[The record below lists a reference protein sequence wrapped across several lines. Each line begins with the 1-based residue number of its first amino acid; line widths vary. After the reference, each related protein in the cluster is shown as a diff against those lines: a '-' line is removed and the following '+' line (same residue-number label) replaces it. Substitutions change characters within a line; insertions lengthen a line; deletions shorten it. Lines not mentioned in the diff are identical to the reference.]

1 EEQTDLVQP
10 AARCSDRQI
19 RSRDS
24 SLYGIRVV
32 KRGRGSSQNRDR
44 SNEFKS
50 HLVDRQHFRPDWLR
64 RIAEIKIH
72 DDRPKISF
80 EEALDRELVFAVGA
94 LFGGVRWIRERVLRP
109 AEQLK
114 FPTYL
119 HRS

>member
-1 EEQTDLVQP
+1 MVRGKYLQSTRPV
-10 AARCSDRQI
+10 

-50 HLVDRQHFRPDWLR
+50 HLVDRQRFRPDWLH

-72 DDRPKISF
+72 DDRPKISLKKRSIANLYSRSARSS
-80 EEALDRELVFAVGA
+80 EAFDGFVNACCA
-94 LFGGVRWIRERVLRP
+94 P
-109 AEQLK
+109 MNN
-114 FPTYL
+114 
-119 HRS
+119 